1 MVRRPGEF
9 KATLSELVKS
19 LPGVVW
25 ERRIADSKMVF
36 ISENVSELLGY
47 SAKDFLEKPS
57 LWEERVHPDWKDAY
71 FKAHLTAIQ
80 AAKDSKTERYETKY
94 KLLHADGHEIWVREL
109 SIVAPLESANVP
121 AQEATIKGFTFSLE
135 VINSAEEG
143 LSTVVDILNAA
154 PSMVWYKDKEN
165 RILWVNKLAA
175 EAIGML
181 PEDLIGKST
190 YEIYPDEA
198 AKYHADDLE
207 VIESETP
214 KRGIVEPVLT
224 STGEKIWVRTDKI
237 PYRDHK
243 GEVTGVI
250 VFASDISDLKR
261 TEEELQEIK
270 GELEGRVADRTRE
283 LAEANIFFTLSK
295 DLLCIASFDGY
306 FKRLNPNWCS
316 FLGYSMQELLA
327 TPYIELVH
335 PDDRAR
341 TIIAGEKLQQGLDV
355 VDFENRYICKD
366 GTVKWIRWSA
376 TATLG
381 EMLIYAAAYDI
392 TAKKLAEDSLRISEL
407 RLAQLSS
414 HVPGVIYQF
423 LLRKDG
429 SRSFPYISDSC
440 RSFLEYEPEEI
451 VNDSELVFN
460 CIHPDDRGLLDSII
474 VQSAESLSDFRF
486 EGRFITRSGKT
497 KWVQASSSPELLEN
511 GDSIWNGLLIDV
523 TEQKRA
529 EEEIRQLNER
539 LEQRVG
545 VLAAVNK
552 ELELLT
558 MKLELAYDEAL
569 EASKLKSEFVANIS
583 HEVRTPLS
591 AVIGM
596 SDLLL
601 ESNLNTEQRDYASA
615 VRESAHSLMTIIND
629 ILDFSKVEAGKIEL
643 EKIDF
648 SVATIVEGSA
658 DLLVPAARFKKLN
671 LMTFIDPAVPQLV
684 RGDPVRIRQVLVNLA
699 GNAIK
704 FTHEG
709 EVVLRAFLAAQT
721 PTNITLRFE
730 IEDTGIGLSEAARRR
745 LFQPFVQ
752 ADGSTTRQ
760 YGGTGL
766 GLSICKR
773 LVELMSGSIDV
784 SSEVDKGSVFWFTVQ
799 LESPVAQPAPE
810 PPATTEALFGVKIL
824 VISNSETLIKVVS
837 AYATNWSMSVDS
849 AHSPG
854 EALYLLGVAAR
865 EKSPYQIAII
875 DLWKEDTDSFELA
888 QTIKS
893 DTKSGD
899 TRLLLAINRDDKE
912 RLKDAEHYGFSHA
925 ILKPLRADFLKEA
938 FLKALDKWQGKAEES
953 STQEVADRDGQV
965 LSEVSDKLVLLVE
978 DNTIMQQLAVK
989 QLKRLG
995 LIVHVAANGKEAI
1008 EAFSK
1013 RAYSLI
1019 LMDCQM
1025 PEMDGFETT
1034 LTIRR
1039 EEAPTGAHVPIVAMT
1054 ASAMEGD
1061 RENCIAA
1068 GMDDYLS
1075 KPVSFGQLV
1084 GMIKKWLPYATH
1096 ATELTQETPIVQG
1109 QGDAAL
1115 NESPLDIPYLQHL
1128 YGKEGFCEL
1137 LESFL
1142 EEATLLLASM
1152 NDSLKSRNG
1161 RELAQSAH
1169 QLKGLAAVMGAAEID
1184 KWSLAVEKAAKLGDW
1199 EPALL
1204 SYGAL
1209 EQDCD
1214 RITKFINSYLASD
1227 KSAD

>member
-1 MVRRPGEF
+1 MVRRPGEI

-25 ERRIADSKMVF
+25 ERTLSDSKMIFV
-36 ISENVSELLGY
+36 SENVQELFGF
-47 SAKDFLEKPS
+47 SAKEFLDNPM
-57 LWEERVHPDWKDAY
+57 LWKEQVHPDWKEA
-71 FKAHLTAIQ
+71 FSAGPLTAGP
-80 AAKDSKTERYETKY
+80 ANDLSSGHERRFECKY
-94 KLLHADGHEIWVREL
+94 KIIHADGREIWVREL
-109 SIVAPLESANVP
+109 GLVRTDASNVP
-121 AQEATIKGFTFSLE
+121 PEQVTIKGFTFSLE
-135 VINSAEEG
+135 SLSSLEPG
-143 LSTVVDILNAA
+143 LSTAVDILNAS

-165 RILWVNKLAA
+165 RILWLNDLAA
-175 EAIGML
+175 NAIGL
-181 PEDLIGKST
+181 KPEELIGKST
-190 YEIYPDEA
+190 YEIYPEEA
-198 AKYHADDLE
+198 ARYHADDLE
-207 VIESETP
+207 VIESGTP

-224 STGEKIWVRTDKI
+224 STGEKVWVRTDKV
-237 PYRDHK
+237 PYRDHT
-243 GEVTGVI
+243 GAVQGVI
-250 VFASDISDLKR
+250 VFASDISDLKN

-270 GELEGRVADRTRE
+270 GELERRVADRTKE

-306 FKRLNPNWCS
+306 FRRLNPNWCS
-316 FLGYSMQELLA
+316 FLGYEMHELLT
-327 TPYIELVH
+327 TPYIDLVH
-335 PDDRAR
+335 PEDRDR
-341 TIIAGEKLQQGLDV
+341 TMKEGYKLAQGFDV
-355 VDFENRYICKD
+355 LDFENRYICKD

-376 TATLG
+376 TPSLE
-381 EMLIYAAAYDI
+381 EMLIYGAAYDI
-392 TAKKLAEDSLRISEL
+392 TAKKLTEDSLRMSEL

-440 RSFLEYEPEEI
+440 RSFLEYEPEDI
-451 VNDSELVFN
+451 VNDAELVFGN
-460 CIHPDDRGLLDSII
+460 VHPDDWPQLNASIT
-474 VQSAESLSDFRF
+474 QAAENLSDFRF
-486 EGRFITRSGKT
+486 EGRFITRSGKM

-601 ESNLNTEQRDYASA
+601 ESNLNAEQRDYASA

-648 SVATIVEGSA
+648 SVATILEGSA

-721 PTNITLRFE
+721 STSISLRFE
-730 IEDTGIGLSEAARRR
+730 VEDTGIGLSEAARRR

-773 LVELMSGSIDV
+773 LVELMNGSIDV
-784 SSEVDKGSVFWFTVQ
+784 SSEVGKGSLFWFTVQ
-799 LESPVAQPAPE
+799 LEAPTSQPAPE
-810 PPATTEALFGVKIL
+810 PPATTEALFGVKLL
-824 VISNSETLIKVVS
+824 VISNSDTLIKVVT
-837 AYATNWSMSVDS
+837 AYASNWSMAVD
-849 AHSPG
+849 AARSPG
-854 EALYLLGVAAR
+854 EALYLIGVAAR

-893 DTKSGD
+893 DTKSGE

-912 RLKDAEHYGFSHA
+912 RLKDAEHYGFSNA
-925 ILKPLRADFLKEA
+925 ILKPVRADLLKESL
-938 FLKALDKWQGKAEES
+938 LKALGKWQGTKEE
-953 STQEVADRDGQV
+953 TAVEGERDGQV
-965 LSEVSDKLVLLVE
+965 LTEVSDKLVLLVE
-978 DNTIMQQLAVK
+978 DNKIMQQLAVK

-995 LIVHVAANGKEAI
+995 LIVHVAGNGREAI
-1008 EAFSK
+1008 EAFNK

-1034 LTIRR
+1034 LAIRR
-1039 EEAPTGAHVPIVAMT
+1039 EEAPTGAHVPIIAMT

-1075 KPVSFGQLV
+1075 KPVSFNQLV
-1084 GMIKKWLPYATH
+1084 DMIKKWLPYAAH
-1096 ATELTQETPIVQG
+1096 AAELTQDRRAAEG
-1109 QGDAAL
+1109 QSEGKLTD
-1115 NESPLDIPYLQHL
+1115 SPLDIPYLQHL
-1128 YGKEGFCEL
+1128 YGKDGFCEL

-1142 EEATLLLASM
+1142 EESTLLLSSM
-1152 NDSLKSRNG
+1152 NDSLKTRNG

-1169 QLKGLAAVMGAAEID
+1169 QLKGLAAVMGASEID
-1184 KWSLAVEKAAKLGDW
+1184 KWSLAVERAAKQGDW

-1214 RITKFINSYLASD
+1214 RITKFINSYLASG